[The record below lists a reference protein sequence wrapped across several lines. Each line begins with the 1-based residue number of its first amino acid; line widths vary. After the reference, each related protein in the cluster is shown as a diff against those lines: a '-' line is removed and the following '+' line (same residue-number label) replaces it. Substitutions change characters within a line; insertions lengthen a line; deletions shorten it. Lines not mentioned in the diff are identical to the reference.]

1 MKHKDTKTQRYTNKD
16 FDFDFDFDFDE
27 EDGNQT
33 IKEVISLELGRCRER
48 EQQRILYTIRNFIEI
63 LIYNL

>member
-1 MKHKDTKTQRYTNKD
+1 MQIRKHKDTKTQRYTNK
-16 FDFDFDFDFDE
+16 DFDFDFDE

-48 EQQRILYTIRNFIEI
+48 E
-63 LIYNL
+63 

>member
-1 MKHKDTKTQRYTNKD
+1 MQIRKHKDTKTQRYTNKD

-48 EQQRILYTIRNFIEI
+48 E
-63 LIYNL
+63 

>member
-1 MKHKDTKTQRYTNKD
+1 MQIRKHKDTKTQRYTNK
-16 FDFDFDFDFDE
+16 DE

-48 EQQRILYTIRNFIEI
+48 E
-63 LIYNL
+63 